1 MYTQVPI
8 IGVVG
13 HKDSG
18 KTVVTESVVR
28 MLTRKGHRVAT
39 AKHVNQKGFSLDT
52 KGKDTWRHSVAGANP
67 VASVSDIETAV
78 LIKDGVKKFS
88 LDRLLGFTSEAD
100 FVMLEGFSWLVLND
114 EHVGKILCVRNME
127 EYKDFKERAKGE
139 ILAFCSMQCMGK
151 PILKIDED
159 SETLA
164 KQVLEFIRK
173 KQRISKILDRLPG
186 LDCRKCGHSSC
197 EEMALAVHRKE
208 MKLKDCVP
216 LKLVSKLKTRITI
229 NDSEVAIQP
238 FVSEI
243 IRNSILGMI
252 SSLKGVSI
260 GGNEEVQVKIIS

>member
-18 KTVVTESVVR
+18 KTAVTESVVR

-39 AKHVNQKGFSLDT
+39 AKHVNQEGFSLDT

-88 LDRLLGFTSEAD
+88 LDSLLGFTSEAD
-100 FVMLEGFSWLVLND
+100 FMMLEGFSWLVLSD

-127 EYKDFKERAKGE
+127 EYEDYKEKAKGE
-139 ILAFCSMQCMGK
+139 ILAFCSMRRLGK
-151 PILKIDED
+151 PVLRIDED
-159 SETLA
+159 SETLV
-164 KQVLEFIRK
+164 KQVLGFLRK
-173 KQRISKILDRLPG
+173 KQRISKILDCLPG

-197 EEMALAVHRKE
+197 EEMALAVYRKE
-208 MKLKDCVP
+208 MRLKDCVP

-229 NDSEVAIQP
+229 NGSELPIQP

-260 GGNEEVQVKIIS
+260 GGNEEVQVEITS